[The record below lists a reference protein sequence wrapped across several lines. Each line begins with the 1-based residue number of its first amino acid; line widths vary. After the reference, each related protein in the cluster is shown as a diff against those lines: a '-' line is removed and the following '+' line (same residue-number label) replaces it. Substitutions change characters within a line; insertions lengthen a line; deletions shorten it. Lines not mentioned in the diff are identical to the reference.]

1 MADSAAP
8 PSRPSLRGG
17 RYVLSGQLGAGAQ
30 GTTWAAV
37 DRRDGRPVAIKRFD
51 VRGARAWK
59 DVELAEREARVLAE
73 LSHPKL
79 PRYIEHFEEE
89 GVLYLVM
96 EKIDGATLS
105 ELHAKGPMSE
115 RDVTRLLRD
124 ADDVLSY
131 LHLRSPPI
139 IHRDLKPG
147 NVLRRADGSFAF
159 VDFGSVSSRLRPEGG
174 STVVGTF
181 GYMAPEQFLG
191 RAGPGSDVYSIGAT
205 AVAMLT
211 GEEPERWPRQG
222 LGIDVDVALKGRA
235 TSRLCETLRRM
246 LDIDPDR
253 RPTRI
258 GPLLDGERFEP
269 VLALPSEG
277 VAARLR
283 SAATQPFR
291 LTPRF
296 VVLIGLLVLTLAF
309 AVFMVP
315 GGPIFLEMALILLVS
330 LGLLIAPFVVIAF
343 LIHRYA
349 RARLARRWPP
359 MPARAAAPDERPRVP
374 IGLPEETPDWSDDA
388 DARRRSTDPL
398 DR

>member
-1 MADSAAP
+1 ML
-8 PSRPSLRGG
+8 SR
-17 RYVLSGQLGAGAQ
+17 QLGAGAQ

-37 DRRDGRPVAIKRFD
+37 DSRDGRTVAIKRFD
-51 VRGARAWK
+51 VRGASAWK

-79 PRYIEHFEEE
+79 PKYVEHFEEE

-96 EKIDGATLS
+96 EMIDGVTLS

-124 ADDVLSY
+124 ADEVLAY
-131 LHLRSPPI
+131 LHARSPPV

-147 NVLRRADGSFAF
+147 NVIRRHDGSFAF

-205 AVAMLT
+205 AIAMLT
-211 GEEPERWPRQG
+211 GEEPERWPREG
-222 LGIDVDVALKGRA
+222 LGIDVDAALEGRA
-235 TSRLCETLRRM
+235 TTRVVETLRRM
-246 LDIDPDR
+246 LEVDPDR

-258 GPLLDGERFEP
+258 DSLLAGEWREGPQVPRSPGI
-269 VLALPSEG
+269 
-277 VAARLR
+277 AAGLQR
-283 SAATQPFR
+283 AATQPFR
-291 LTPRF
+291 PTPRL

-315 GGPIFLEMALILLVS
+315 GGPIFLEMALIMLVS
-330 LGLLIAPFVVIAF
+330 LGLFIAPFVVIAL
-343 LIHRYA
+343 LIRQYSRGRRTTFGPRMPT
-349 RARLARRWPP
+349 RAGGS
-359 MPARAAAPDERPRVP
+359 DERPRVRVGVTEDSP
-374 IGLPEETPDWSDDA
+374 PSNEDEDV
-388 DARRRSTDPL
+388 RRGSTDRL
-398 DR
+398 NR